1 MTNKLKIKVLNKK
14 NYNRFLKLVLYVS
27 AIAFCFNITAL
38 SQNTIIELSPQ
49 EQADLKQGKVVL
61 KGEKGAYYGQV
72 LTKGKSEVAWEVLTD
87 YDNFKNFLPNIAESK
102 IVKEEGVVKIFEQVN
117 IVDLWLV
124 TKKFTV
130 QIAATENRPQKV
142 DFQLVKGD
150 LGKLKGTWE
159 VKTLP
164 NDQVLITHRVT
175 VAPVSKSEEAIFYGL
190 YESSLESTLAA
201 IATEITKRSQ

>member
-1 MTNKLKIKVLNKK
+1 MIDKFKIKVLNKK
-14 NYNRFLKLVLYVS
+14 VDYRFLKLVLS
-27 AIAFCFNITAL
+27 LTAIALCLNFTAL
-38 SQNTIIELSPQ
+38 SQNTLIELSPQ
-49 EQADLKQGKVVL
+49 EQADLQQGKVVL
-61 KGEKGAYYGQV
+61 KGEKGEYYGQV
-72 LTKGKSEVAWEVLTD
+72 VTKGKPEAAWQVLTD
-87 YDNFKNFLPNIAESK
+87 YANFKNFLPNIADSK

-130 QIAATENRPQKV
+130 QIAATENPPQKV

-164 NDQVLITHRVT
+164 NNRVLITHRVT
-175 VAPVSKSEEAIFYGL
+175 VAPVAKSEEAIFYGI
-190 YESSLESTLAA
+190 YESSLESTLSA
-201 IATEITKRSQ
+201 IATEITKRSE